1 MIRVVRSDLTNLDVQ
16 AAMRAVG
23 SDLEPCS
30 AVDQR
35 MGIHAGAALLERLR
49 AFGELPVGGA
59 VVTPA
64 GDLGS
69 ELLIHVVIRSVEEP
83 VSEERVARA
92 FRNGLRQA
100 AEWGVGTLAVPPL
113 GVGAGNLDAEAS
125 ARVMCSVLE
134 EHRAGSPAP
143 SEVLFLASNDYEEE
157 AFAGEVKRVLEREET
172 AGRDR
177 LFE

>member
-1 MIRVVRSDLTNLDVQ
+1 MIRVVRSDLTKLDVQ
-16 AAMRAVG
+16 AAMRSVG

-30 AVDQR
+30 AADHRIGVQ
-35 MGIHAGAALLERLR
+35 AGADLLDRLR
-49 AFGELPVGGA
+49 AFGDLPVGGA

-69 ELLIHVVIRSVEEP
+69 ELLIHVVIRSAEEP

-113 GVGAGNLDAEAS
+113 GIGAGNLDAEVS

-134 EHRAGSPAP
+134 AHRTRSSSPR
-143 SEVLFLASNDYEEE
+143 EVVFLASNEYEEE
-157 AFAGEVKRVLEREET
+157 TFSGEVRRVFE
-172 AGRDR
+172 GRQAPGP
-177 LFE
+177 E

>member
-1 MIRVVRSDLTNLDVQ
+1 VIRVVRSDLTNLDVQ
-16 AAMRAVG
+16 AAMRSVG

-30 AVDQR
+30 AADQR
-35 MGIHAGAALLERLR
+35 IGLQAGAELLERLR
-49 AFGELPVGGA
+49 RFGELPVGGA

-69 ELLIHVVIRSVEEP
+69 ELLIHVVIRSSEEP

-100 AEWGVGTLAVPPL
+100 AEWGVGSLAVPPL
-113 GVGAGNLDAEAS
+113 GVGAGNLDAEIS

-134 EHRAGSPAP
+134 AHRARSPSP
-143 SEVLFLASNDYEEE
+143 LDVVFLASNDYEEE
-157 AFAGEVKRVLEREET
+157 VFAGEVRRVFNR
-172 AGRDR
+172 
-177 LFE
+177 

>member
-1 MIRVVRSDLTNLDVQ
+1 VIRVVRSDLIALGVQ
-16 AAMRAVG
+16 AAMRSVG

-30 AVDQR
+30 AADHRIGLQ
-35 MGIHAGAALLERLR
+35 AGVALLERLR
-49 AFGELPVGGA
+49 AFGDLPVGAA

-69 ELLIHVVIRSVEEP
+69 ELLIHVVIRSEEEP

-134 EHRAGSPAP
+134 AHRAGSHSPY
-143 SEVLFLASNDYEEE
+143 EVLFVASNDYEEE
-157 AFAGEVKRVLEREET
+157 AFAGEVKRVFEGRGA
-172 AGRDR
+172 AGP
-177 LFE
+177 E

>member
-1 MIRVVRSDLTNLDVQ
+1 MIRVVRTDLTSLDVQ
-16 AAMRAVG
+16 AAMRSVG

-30 AVDQR
+30 AVDHR
-35 MGIHAGAALLERLR
+35 MGIRAGAELLARLR

-69 ELLIHVVIRSVEEP
+69 EFLIHVVIRSEEEP

-92 FRNGLRQA
+92 FLNGLRQA
-100 AEWGVGTLAVPPL
+100 AEWGVETLAVPPL
-113 GVGAGNLDAEAS
+113 GVGAGNLDAEVS

-134 EHRAGSPAP
+134 AHRAGSPSP
-143 SEVLFLASNDYEEE
+143 REILFLASNDYEEN
-157 AFAGEVKRVLEREET
+157 ALSGEVKRVFE
-172 AGRDR
+172 GR
-177 LFE
+177 